1 MKRICLFALTMILLL
16 GTLGAQAEVSA
27 SYVDLVPEAQEIDL
41 WTQDMADAGEAGQ
54 VMSPEQDGGELIP
67 KAASKKNLVNSVY
80 TKILSSGKVQ
90 AKVFLNTAYAG
101 LGRTKWYVYAIAGE
115 GDPVVESFDDTG
127 ISTPTEYTMK
137 ATFNQGEAVL
147 FGAYTD
153 VTARDSWVD
162 TGDVLELMNN
172 ASDMVVEMPA
182 KSTDPKDNA
191 ETITFTGDKNIA
203 YNKTLTFPN
212 GKYQYIKLVLKKDA
226 VIDVGKFEGSG
237 VENAAL
243 ATNEVL
249 GKVYPVDD
257 QMDKDTTQRIYADK
271 STVVKAGTYWLC
283 VYFYW
288 YDSVDAQK
296 LKLDLSFTLRPSVD
310 DVKVKWVCKEEKN
323 LNASIFPNRLM
334 HFTLTVEPKSSDY
347 VFNTVALNSYV
358 ENGYDEKLSD
368 DGKTLTF
375 TAQNAAAGEMKVLKV
390 ALINKLTY
398 ATKTFTQAIGSAP
411 DKPSAEYHSIT
422 TNSKSAVIEAKN
434 MGQGAYNGY
443 VRGWIKSGKKWVKK
457 LDEPIYPNGGKNV
470 HTFTKLK
477 PNTTYQFKY
486 AFYIKNG
493 DSELISK
500 PLTFTAKTGVEKAPV
515 VASAKVTNKKKS
527 KKVWVDGYW
536 ENRGSKLVWVK
547 GHYSWL
553 VSYNLVVT
561 LKSAPPKGALGLKYG
576 DQAVAGKGKSFT
588 FKFKNVGSY
597 PTEGVF
603 NFYSDATY
611 GGLSPASKKVK
622 FK

>member
-1 MKRICLFALTMILLL
+1 MKRICLFALSMILLL
-16 GTLGAQAEVSA
+16 GSIGTQAEISA
-27 SYVDLVPEAQEIDL
+27 ALVDLVPEAEEIDL
-41 WTQDMADAGEAGQ
+41 WTEDMADAGEAGQ
-54 VMSPEQDGGELIP
+54 VMSPELTDGDLIP
-67 KAASKKNLVNSVY
+67 KAASKKNLVNSVD

-90 AKVFLNTAYAG
+90 AKVYLNTAYAG

-153 VTARDSWVD
+153 VTARDSWSNTADPV
-162 TGDVLELMNN
+162 ELITN
-172 ASDMVVEMPA
+172 AADMAVEMPA
-182 KSTDPKDNA
+182 KSTDPKDTA
-191 ETITFTGDKNIA
+191 EKITFTGDKSIS
-203 YNKTLTFPN
+203 YDKTLTFPN
-212 GKYQYIKLVLKKDA
+212 GQYQYIKLVLKKDA

-237 VENAAL
+237 IENSAL
-243 ATNEVL
+243 GNNEVL
-249 GKVYPVDD
+249 GKVYPVNDK
-257 QMDKDTTQRIYADK
+257 MDKDTTQRIYANA

-288 YDSVDAQK
+288 YDSADAQK
-296 LKLDLSFTLRPSVD
+296 LKLNLSFTLRPSVD
-310 DVKVKWVCKEEKN
+310 DVKVKWVCKEEKD

-358 ENGYDEKLSD
+358 ENGYDEQLSE

-398 ATKTFTQAIGSAP
+398 ETKSFTQAIGSAP

-422 TNSKSAVIEAKN
+422 TNSTSAVIEAKN
-434 MGQGAYNGY
+434 MGQGAYNGF
-443 VRGWIKSGKKWVKK
+443 VRGWIKSGKKWVLK

-486 AFYIKNG
+486 AYYIKNG
-493 DSELISK
+493 GSELVSK
-500 PLTFTAKTGVEKAPV
+500 PLTFKAKTGVKKAPV
-515 VASAKVTNKKKS
+515 VSSAKITNKKKT

-553 VSYNLVVT
+553 VSFDLVVT

-576 DQAVAGKGKSFT
+576 DKAVAGKGKRFT

-597 PTEGVF
+597 ATEGVF
-603 NFYSDATY
+603 NFYSDKNY